1 MPPAASGE
9 QLGAGDGE
17 DKDAPRPR
25 GWKAV
30 MFIIG
35 FFMAMSM
42 AFSSFSQPITN
53 DLIKHYNMKA
63 NAATDLANI
72 FGGTSSFSPVVGAF
86 VADVFCGRF
95 KTLLFGTIAGFLGM
109 VVITVS
115 ATIPQLKPPSC
126 GVLARQAGTCAVPS
140 GLQRAVLHY
149 YGGYYVFIMMAT
161 FLALTVIA
169 YVQDRVSWGLG
180 FAIPTALMLATFA
193 VFVVGTPW
201 YVYVP
206 PEGSIFSSVARVA
219 VASCR
224 KWRLRLPHPNDARQ
238 QEALLYSEP
247 PPAAGRAVLFRLP
260 LTLQLNFL
268 NKAAIVTDA
277 NEKRPDGFPARPWN
291 LCGVQQVEEVKCI
304 VKIVPIWISGLLWFI
319 AMIEMANYTFLQAL
333 TMDLHIGKSFS
344 IPPVSIIAIFYL
356 SVALFVPIY
365 ELLITPVAQRL
376 IKTEGGLTL
385 LQRQGV
391 GFAIGVLAFVV
402 AAAVER
408 WRRDSALG
416 HGGTSPLSVFLVAPQ
431 LVVMGLSAAF
441 SMIGQMEFYNTQ
453 FPHQMQTLGNAAFYC
468 AQGAANYLATL
479 VVNVVNARTRR
490 RGGEWVSD
498 DINAGRLD
506 YFYYAMAV
514 FGAVNFAYFLVCS
527 HFYRYKGEQQAGP
540 SPVIVPVVENT
551 CEAAL
556 LR

>member
-1 MPPAASGE
+1 MRRPGSAGRHVRGTVGPPARCTVRRY
-9 QLGAGDGE
+9 GAARRRHG
-17 DKDAPRPR
+17 
-25 GWKAV
+25 
-30 MFIIG
+30 
-35 FFMAMSM
+35 
-42 AFSSFSQPITN
+42 
-53 DLIKHYNMKA
+53 
-63 NAATDLANI
+63 
-72 FGGTSSFSPVVGAF
+72 GGTSPTCLPFGADQF
-86 VADVFCGRF
+86 DESRH
-95 KTLLFGTIAGFLGM
+95 KE
-109 VVITVS
+109 
-115 ATIPQLKPPSC
+115 
-126 GVLARQAGTCAVPS
+126 
-140 GLQRAVLHY
+140 GLRHY